1 MKFGAAHD
9 YQTDPFWGEF
19 GGPILTKKGGGGTL
33 ALETGKKLK

>member
-19 GGPILTKKGGGGTL
+19 GVRILTKRGEGGTL
-33 ALETGKKLK
+33 AISEVEKS